1 MLGLVL
7 ALLLGLLAGSLP
19 AIAAMR
25 LKITDALR
33 RN

>member
-1 MLGLVL
+1 MGVI
-7 ALLLGLLAGSLP
+7 AGSAP

-33 RN
+33 RS